1 MRKIKAEGRISRR
14 KFMEGTGVAV
24 VAATAAPAVHA
35 QNQETQIAPGVPH
48 TAIRVTLNGKVQR
61 IEVEDR
67 WSIAE
72 MLRDHL
78 GLTGTKIGCD
88 RGECGACTVL
98 LDGKPV
104 YSCSNLA
111 VWADGRTLQTV
122 ECLAHGDQLDPLQHA
137 FIEHDAPQCGFC
149 TSGQLMAAKALLNS
163 NPHPTHDEVQAA
175 MTGNICRCSNYN
187 RYVEAVLAAAAP
199 AGRKSTASNRRR
211 AAQGGLS

>member
-1 MRKIKAEGRISRR
+1 MRKIKAKNRISRR
-14 KFMEGTGVAV
+14 TFIETTGAVAI
-24 VAATAAPAVHA
+24 AASAAPILQA
-35 QNQETQIAPGVPH
+35 QNANVERSPGVPH
-48 TAIRVTLNGKVQR
+48 TPIRVTINGKLQR
-61 IEVEDR
+61 LDVEDR

-111 VWADGRTLQTV
+111 AWADGRTIQTV
-122 ECLAHGDQLDPLQHA
+122 EGLAHNNQLDPLQQA

-149 TSGQLMAAKALLNS
+149 TSGQLMSGKALLNS

-187 RYVEAVLAAAAP
+187 HYVEAVLAAS
-199 AGRKSTASNRRR
+199 KSNSTASRKR
-211 AAQGGLS
+211 ASKGGIA